1 MLIVWPVPANG
12 IRLSWISS
20 LFGILNCLHAPIFTG
35 ISAVY
40 ITFGLVCV
48 AFKPIFCDSVQMW
61 TSMLSVKM
69 FAALQACKQDSLTSR
84 SPGDLIR
91 ICRPMSAITGLQAF
105 FSGRFT
111 CWPTCSIAS
120 AAVDCFDELGLWT
133 GLVDRTRL
141 VNLGRELANWWI
153 GELGT
158 MLVDWVG
165 RMCSWTWLAN
175 GAGGLGWRTE
185 LRWRTALANWRALW
199 SHTGKPLLALKS
211 LNERLVWSSASEFIE
226 FDDFK

>member
-20 LFGILNCLHAPIFTG
+20 LFGILNGLHAPIFTG

-91 ICRPMSAITGLQAF
+91 ICRPMSADYRTSSIFQWAIHLLADLF
-105 FSGRFT
+105 DCLSRSGR
-111 CWPTCSIAS
+111 
-120 AAVDCFDELGLWT
+120 CFDELGLWT

-153 GELGT
+153 GG
-158 MLVDWVG
+158 
-165 RMCSWTWLAN
+165 MCSWTWLAN
-175 GAGGLGWRTE
+175 WAGGLAWRTE